1 MNIEESLK
9 RLEEL
14 TKEMESGVSIEEGMR
29 LFEEGLSITK
39 ECMNL
44 LKEYK
49 GKLNQIKSEMDS
61 LFRNNV
67 MKTKEDI
74 DILINREIS
83 RAGFDVKLLEII
95 NYVFLPGARD
105 LGL

>member
-1 MNIEESLK
+1 
-9 RLEEL
+9 
-14 TKEMESGVSIEEGMR
+14 
-29 LFEEGLSITK
+29 
-39 ECMNL
+39 
-44 LKEYK
+44 
-49 GKLNQIKSEMDS
+49 
-61 LFRNNV
+61 